1 MKVIALTIVHA
12 LHGCISVPGGR
23 GSHCCTVLW
32 SHGISPAAR
41 LSGERL
47 LAITHD
53 IHCSFRLKVTLLQLI
68 IKLVRRS
75 GLLSHSIINYLIVL
89 NVVRVS
95 FGAILHHFTWSGSP
109 TMSQEHIVK
118 ILLSKVKL

>member
-1 MKVIALTIVHA
+1 VSVKVIALTIHA

-23 GSHCCTVLW
+23 GSHFCTVVW
-32 SHGISPAAR
+32 SHGISPAVR

-47 LAITHD
+47 LVITHD
-53 IHCSFRLKVTLLQLI
+53 KHRSFRLKVTLLQLI
-68 IKLVRRS
+68 IELVCRS

-89 NVVRVS
+89 NVVS
-95 FGAILHHFTWSGSP
+95 FDAILHHVT

-118 ILLSKVKL
+118 ILVSKFKL